1 MSISPSVSTPL
12 PQGWK
17 RTQLRRLI
25 DIRNGRDYKEVEILE
40 GGYPVYGSGGEFRRA
55 SKFLHDGES
64 ILFGRKGT
72 VDRPLYVDGK
82 FWTVDTMYYAVPFEH
97 VCARFLYYFSTT
109 IPFKYYVTSTA
120 LPSITQSDLA
130 AHPVDLPPLDEQ
142 QAIADYLDR
151 ETQKIDELITEQR
164 GLIETLR
171 ERRRSLVTRL
181 VTRGLDRHAD
191 MTEVSSKWLDFVP
204 ASWRLTRFRFVAT
217 IGNVMVDPKVGDV
230 MHDVLIAPNHVER
243 NTGRLL
249 AIETADA
256 QGADSSKYR
265 VKSGQIVYSK
275 IRPTLNKAVT
285 APCDCLCSADMY
297 PISFDSDRVSNRY
310 ALYQML
316 SRPIHDYVTERSM
329 RVKMPKVNR
338 EELADLPW
346 LLPPFDVQEAIS
358 DEIDE
363 QTSRIDE
370 IISESEDL
378 IALSQ
383 ERRAALITAAVTGQI
398 DVRTA
403 A

>member
-1 MSISPSVSTPL
+1 MSDSEFPALSVTKGGVVPQLSDVAKSQNGDVRKLVRAGDFVINSRSDRKGSSGISELDGSVSVVYTV
-12 PQGWK
+12 
-17 RTQLRRLI
+17 LRPR
-25 DIRNGRDYKEVEILE
+25 E
-40 GGYPVYGSGGEFRRA
+40 GLDLNFAHHLLRSSAFQEEFYRWGSGIVA
-55 SKFLHDGES
+55 DL
-64 ILFGRKGT
+64 
-72 VDRPLYVDGK
+72 
-82 FWTVDTMYYAVPFEH
+82 W
-97 VCARFLYYFSTT
+97 STRYSAMKR
-109 IPFKYYVTSTA
+109 IA
-120 LPSITQSDLA
+120 LPI
-130 AHPVDLPPLDEQ
+130 PPLDEQ
-142 QAIADYLDR
+142 RDIADYLDR